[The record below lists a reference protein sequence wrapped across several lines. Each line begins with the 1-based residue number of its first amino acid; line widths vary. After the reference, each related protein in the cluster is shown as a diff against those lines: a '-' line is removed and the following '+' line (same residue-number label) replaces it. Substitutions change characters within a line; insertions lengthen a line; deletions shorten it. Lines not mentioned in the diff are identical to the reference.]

1 MLSKTAE
8 EDKMNGKALIIISM
22 AMAVILMVTI
32 PVTGQTG
39 ENEQLKKYYKD
50 FISKC
55 ITKSQSKVGLKTS
68 KSENLRNY
76 SALSQQKVIF
86 LTTNQNGL
94 VDEMIKNKV
103 GTKPY
108 KIEYYLNKKFH
119 ETYH

>member
-55 ITKSQSKVGLKTS
+55 ITKSQSKVGLKT
-68 KSENLRNY
+68 
-76 SALSQQKVIF
+76 
-86 LTTNQNGL
+86 
-94 VDEMIKNKV
+94 
-103 GTKPY
+103 
-108 KIEYYLNKKFH
+108 
-119 ETYH
+119 

>member
-1 MLSKTAE
+1 
-8 EDKMNGKALIIISM
+8 MNGKALIIISM

-108 KIEYYLNKKFH
+108 KIEYYLNK
-119 ETYH
+119 TL